1 MYKTD
6 NKKTQKLVT
15 FKVTNT
21 IEIPQNI
28 NDSSFNNGR
37 WTIEEHK
44 KFIDACL
51 LYGSNWKK
59 VNKKIT

>member
-1 MYKTD
+1 MYKSD
-6 NKKTQKLVT
+6 KNKIQKLVT

-21 IEIPQNI
+21 TEIPQNI

-51 LYGSNWKK
+51 QYGSNWKM
-59 VNKKIT
+59 VNNKNN